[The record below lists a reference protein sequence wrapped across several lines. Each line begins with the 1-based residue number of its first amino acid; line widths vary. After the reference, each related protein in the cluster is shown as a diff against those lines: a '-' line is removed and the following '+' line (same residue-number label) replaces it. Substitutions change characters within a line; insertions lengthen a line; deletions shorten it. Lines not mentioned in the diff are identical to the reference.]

1 MHALGLF
8 RERPAHL
15 RRLSGVAK
23 VSLDNRF
30 TRRVVVSPSPPCSFT
45 CAAAAVHAAFVDRM
59 SWRNSCTG

>member
-30 TRRVVVSPSPPCSFT
+30 TRRVVVSPSPPLL
-45 CAAAAVHAAFVDRM
+45 VHLRRRGG
-59 SWRNSCTG
+59 SRGLR

>member
-30 TRRVVVSPSPPCSFT
+30 TRRVVVSPPACSLAPPRRFMRPSL
-45 CAAAAVHAAFVDRM
+45 
-59 SWRNSCTG
+59 TG

>member
-30 TRRVVVSPSPPCSFT
+30 TRRVVVSPSPPPALQRS
-45 CAAAAVHAAFVDRM
+45 
-59 SWRNSCTG
+59 

>member
-30 TRRVVVSPSPPCSFT
+30 TRRVVVSPSPPPARSLAPPRRFM
-45 CAAAAVHAAFVDRM
+45 RP
-59 SWRNSCTG
+59 SLTG